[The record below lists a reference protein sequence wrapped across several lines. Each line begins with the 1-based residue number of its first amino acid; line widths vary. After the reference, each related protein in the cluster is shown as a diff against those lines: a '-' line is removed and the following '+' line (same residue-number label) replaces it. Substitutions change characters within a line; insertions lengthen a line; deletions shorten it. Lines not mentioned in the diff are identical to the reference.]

1 MLRFSL
7 LLLLLISCNSELKET
22 KYKKVSGGVFGTS
35 YHISYDSDLDF
46 SSSFDSIFNRTNQS
60 LSTYISSSDISR
72 INRGE
77 KDVLVDE
84 NFVEVFYKAQK
95 VYQESKGIY
104 DPTIGQ
110 VVNAY
115 GFGPEKYVSPPS
127 DSLIAAKMQFVGFDK
142 VEIASGQV
150 VKQYDETYFDFNSV
164 AKGFGVDLVGRF
176 LESKGIRNYLVEIGG
191 EIRARGLNERKVY
204 WTVAVEKPNF
214 DMTRSVQEIISLNNE
229 SIATSGNYRK
239 FRVNKETGEKFVHTI
254 NALNGKAEQSNL
266 LSASVITDL
275 DCADA
280 DAYATAFMAM
290 GYEETINFVANRSDI
305 RVLLIYL
312 DQNGD
317 SQVYQS
323 W

>member
-1 MLRFSL
+1 M
-7 LLLLLISCNSELKET
+7 
-22 KYKKVSGGVFGTS
+22 
-35 YHISYDSDLDF
+35 DF

-84 NFVEVFYKAQK
+84 NFVEVFYKAQR

-127 DSLIAAKMQFVGFDK
+127 DSLITAKMQFVGFDK
-142 VEIASGQV
+142 VEIVSGQV
-150 VKQYDETYFDFNSV
+150 VKQYAETYFDFNSV

-176 LESKGIRNYLVEIGG
+176 LESKGITNYLVEIGG